1 MATSGVFN
9 GTNLLLKLS
18 SDGGSTYTNLGHTTS
33 SSISFSL
40 DTPESTSKDS
50 GGYRE
55 VIAGLRSIE
64 ISFDGLVAYD
74 DGFGA
79 ESLVNI
85 LNNRTK
91 IKAQFG
97 TASSGDPVYTVDGFI
112 SSIEVSGEMESP
124 VSYSGTFIA
133 TGSVSIAS

>member
-18 SDGGSTYTNLGHTTS
+18 SDDGSTYTNLGHTTS

-50 GGYRE
+50 SGYRE

-112 SSIEVSGEMESP
+112 SSIEISGEMESP

-133 TGSVSIAS
+133 TGSVSIVS